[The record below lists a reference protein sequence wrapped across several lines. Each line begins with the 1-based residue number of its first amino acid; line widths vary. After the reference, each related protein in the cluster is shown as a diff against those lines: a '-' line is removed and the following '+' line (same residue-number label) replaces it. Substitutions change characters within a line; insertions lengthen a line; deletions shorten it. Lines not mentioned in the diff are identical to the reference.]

1 MEYEGEDE
9 IRIRKELDTYP
20 GNNSLPVSSSKRR
33 KQSKVYE
40 SLADL
45 PVSAAAARQPEQW
58 VTCK

>member
-9 IRIRKELDTYP
+9 IRISKELDTYP

-45 PVSAAAARQPEQW
+45 PVSAAAARQPEQ
-58 VTCK
+58 